1 MAYLGYKPADKPLTS
16 ADITDGIIVNADIA
30 NSTINLTTKVTGTLP
45 LTNGGTGLATLGTA
59 SQELRV
65 NSGATALEY
74 YTPTVASSDF
84 VLLATT
90 DITSSTASVS
100 FDGYFTSTYKNYE
113 IIISQAIPVT
123 NATTF
128 AVRYRRSNAD
138 ITSAN
143 YYGSSASNYKNSST
157 DNSNFTGNWAT
168 TSAYLTTDT
177 YATNTTANGGIN
189 TFINIFNPLDT
200 ASYKYIHY
208 TIGHVYGALTGVIG
222 GHGMVNLR
230 DSTAALSGLTFYFLS
245 GNIASGNFKLYGIK

>member
-1 MAYLGYKPADKPLTS
+1 MPLTRIQS
-16 ADITDGIIVNADIA
+16 LGITDGTIVNADINA
-30 NSTINLTTKVTGTLP
+30 SAAIASTKLS
-45 LTNGGTGLATLGTA
+45 GL
-59 SQELRV
+59 
-65 NSGATALEY
+65 
-74 YTPTVASSDF
+74 SSDF

-100 FDGYFTSTYKNYE
+100 FDGYFTSTYKNYQ
-113 IIISQAIPVT
+113 IIISQALPVT

-143 YYGSSASNYKNSST
+143 YYGSSTSNYKNSTT

-245 GNIASGNFKLYGIK
+245 GNIASGNFKLYGLK